1 MICTCQNMYDKK
13 TNMSKSSFM
22 LAIACAHASTPAT
35 DLMRAKNNTH
45 QLLFIL
51 KFLIVSFLKKKKKI
65 K

>member
-1 MICTCQNMYDKK
+1 
-13 TNMSKSSFM
+13 M

-51 KFLIVSFLKKKKKI
+51 KFLIVSFLKKKKKSN
-65 K
+65 KRS